1 MEASAQA
8 PTQAQVHS
16 IGSPMETETKV
27 YSATRPVAAS
37 SNSTQLLGFIIRILA
52 VKLTFVATIVMGVAK
67 QTVKVDNSDL
77 GDYDGGYTWVTVKST
92 YNSSLVYFI
101 VVNTLAFIYSTFS
114 LALSIANRTN
124 FTNLQVFI
132 SIADLIMLIFLFSTN
147 GAAAAVAIILEK
159 GDAHL
164 GILKI
169 CGYVGTFC
177 GHITASIVLSMI
189 ASLAYALLVLL
200 AIVSLRNSFL

>member
-1 MEASAQA
+1 
-8 PTQAQVHS
+8 
-16 IGSPMETETKV
+16 METETKA
-27 YSATRPVAAS
+27 YSASRPAATS

-67 QTVKVDNSDL
+67 QTIKVDNSDL
-77 GDYDGGYTWVTVKST
+77 GDYDGGYTWITVKST

-124 FTNLQVFI
+124 FRNLQVFI

-147 GAAAAVAIILEK
+147 GAAVAVAIIIEK
-159 GDAHL
+159 GDVRL
-164 GILKI
+164 FMPKI
-169 CGYVGTFC
+169 CGFVGTFC
-177 GHITASIVLSMI
+177 AHITASIVLSMI

-200 AIVSLRNSFL
+200 AIVSLRSSSR